1 MSKKKIFASEERR
14 MVLLQNGV
22 NFSVDDELNF
32 VFPSEADSKKA
43 VKVLKGALCL

>member
-1 MSKKKIFASEERR
+1 MNKKKIFASEERR
-14 MVLLQNGV
+14 MVLLKNGV